1 MLWLLKLKV
10 MHKIM
15 SKTPALFLHTCEHIV
30 LHAHSL
36 SLSPSPTPSTRNF
49 SLLLNLHQPGTLNT
63 MQQPSTF
70 TSRLARKLQANQ
82 RSEFKNLKSELFW
95 LLDNNSCIIII
106 IYLYGAHIVW
116 TVYISVYVYTCL
128 CTCVTLYVKQKFCGK
143 GSLNLM
149 RFK

>member
-1 MLWLLKLKV
+1 

-106 IYLYGAHIVW
+106 ILPVW
-116 TVYISVYVYTCL
+116 CTYCMNSIPVYVYTCL